1 VGEVDMDDGTDAEQ
15 RRRVRQLEEHSYRQV
30 QRDRHRAAAVQDR
43 TAAGH
48 ERAARLHERLADL
61 GWGDVEEHRERAG
74 AHREDAEAN
83 RDAAGQLGP
92 GDAAGSADDRPD
104 PPAGPRSG

>member
-1 VGEVDMDDGTDAEQ
+1 MDDGTDAEQ